1 MKIVLKQ
8 QHRRAFSLMEVMI
21 AIAIFFMA
29 IFAILELTSRN
40 LKLARALQQPMGDP
54 GAVAAMISLTNQ
66 LDEMTMN
73 GDMGPDHP
81 EIKYTWTAVKA
92 NLTPKTTE
100 DSGLFRVDIVVSQP
114 LGGKIVETPMSVYMF
129 RPQGA
134 PQAGATTTTGSRS
147 TLPSGGFQQRQTL
160 R

>member
-1 MKIVLKQ
+1 MKIVPKK
-8 QHRRAFSLMEVMI
+8 QHRHAFSLMEVMI

-66 LDEMTMN
+66 LDDMTMT

-81 EIKYTWTAVKA
+81 EIKYTWSSTMTRS
-92 NLTPKTTE
+92 NL
-100 DSGLFRVDIVVSQP
+100 FQVDIVVSQP
-114 LGGKIVETPMSVYMF
+114 LSGKIVQTPLTVYMF
-129 RPQGA
+129 RPPGA
-134 PQAGATTTTGSRS
+134 PQAGAASATGSRT
-147 TLPSGGFQQRQTL
+147 TLPSSGLQQRQPN